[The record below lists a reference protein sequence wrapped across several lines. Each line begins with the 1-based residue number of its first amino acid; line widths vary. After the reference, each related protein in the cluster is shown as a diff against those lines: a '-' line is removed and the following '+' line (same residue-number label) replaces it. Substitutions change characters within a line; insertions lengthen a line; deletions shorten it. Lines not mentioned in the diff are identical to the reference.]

1 MIDHPCY
8 ILTRVVRND
17 GVVDMRKWQ
26 MQDAKARF
34 SEVVKCAQTL
44 GPQDVTFHGRSVAVV
59 LSRQTYDKLTGND
72 HNFADFMRKSPLSG
86 AEDLVF
92 DRDASLTRE
101 VKL

>member
-1 MIDHPCY
+1 M
-8 ILTRVVRND
+8 
-17 GVVDMRKWQ
+17 
-26 MQDAKARF
+26 
-34 SEVVKCAQTL
+34 
-44 GPQDVTFHGRSVAVV
+44 AVV

-72 HNFADFMRKSPLSG
+72 HNFADFMLKSPLSG